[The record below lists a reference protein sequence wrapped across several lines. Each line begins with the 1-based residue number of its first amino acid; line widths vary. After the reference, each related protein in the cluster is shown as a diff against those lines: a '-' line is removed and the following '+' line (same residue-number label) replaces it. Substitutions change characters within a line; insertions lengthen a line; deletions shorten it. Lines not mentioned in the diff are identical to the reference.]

1 MSDDLQEECHSAVLH
16 DNIKISCLMVHAKHV
31 EKASLGGRIEML
43 RGQGLIKVV
52 LLRVYVKFKTN
63 LSSKRVSPT
72 KFLINSP
79 RLVIIGWL
87 TVGPKRKEVVIHQV
101 GNLFVPSVVRSM

>member
-43 RGQGLIKVV
+43 RGQNILMNILKRIGLQYKTS
-52 LLRVYVKFKTN
+52 LDLRSGFQVKSLPSSQSLVMIGFLT
-63 LSSKRVSPT
+63 LSSR
-72 KFLINSP
+72 
-79 RLVIIGWL
+79 RE
-87 TVGPKRKEVVIHQV
+87 RY
-101 GNLFVPSVVRSM
+101 